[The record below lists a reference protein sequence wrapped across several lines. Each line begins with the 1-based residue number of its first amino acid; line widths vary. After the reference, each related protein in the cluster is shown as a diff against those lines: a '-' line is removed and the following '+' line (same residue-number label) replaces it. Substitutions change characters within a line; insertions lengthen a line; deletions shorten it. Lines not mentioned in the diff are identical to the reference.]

1 MNRQLSKS
9 SSDIGGSNSANTS
22 KELSRMN
29 YGDLPNFDRRNNSI
43 VHENDGNIFE
53 LNENPMQNTY
63 YSFKKFKN

>member
-1 MNRQLSKS
+1 
-9 SSDIGGSNSANTS
+9 
-22 KELSRMN
+22 MN

-43 VHENDGNIFE
+43 VHENYGNIFE